1 MQLSYNFTWTIRPSD
16 HPKFFAYHTR
26 IILYTVPSFCSLW
39 TADVFRVV
47 ASLPPKISEGEKR
60 RPEIC
65 LQFAGYSFCK
75 HKNYR
80 QISLNLATQK
90 ILERD
95 LLKRSKLNA
104 GFTVHILMIIIPF
117 AYKVHRRMS
126 SLTYCHTYCVL
137 HICTLHVDFCEYR
150 STSKH
155 FLVCVDH
162 CPLRSKQRWVE
173 GFQRRYR
180 SDSGLKLQ
188 SKSHYV
194 LIGWM
199 TVLQSNKNYM
209 ESTK

>member
-1 MQLSYNFTWTIRPSD
+1 MDSELKCNFHIISHGQSSHLITPS
-16 HPKFFAYHTR
+16 FFAYHIR
-26 IILYTVPSFCSLW
+26 IILYTVPSFC
-39 TADVFRVV
+39 
-47 ASLPPKISEGEKR
+47 
-60 RPEIC
+60 
-65 LQFAGYSFCK
+65 
-75 HKNYR
+75 
-80 QISLNLATQK
+80 K

-117 AYKVHRRMS
+117 TYKVHRRMS